1 MEESRKEN
9 TSESYSFQVDLKGM
23 IRLLSEN
30 LYSSSDVFLRELLQ
44 NSVDA
49 LEARKAVEE
58 DFREGKI
65 EIRYHAN
72 PDGSAVLTF
81 AENGIGLTCQ
91 EIHTFLSV
99 IGQSS
104 KRGGTRAS
112 GFIGQFGIG
121 LLSCFLVTDEI
132 LVQSRS
138 VREEQS
144 WQWIGRSDGT
154 YQVTEGERRS
164 EPGTKVTI
172 RLNKGMAERYSE
184 KWVIEL
190 LQKYGFMLRIPVMF
204 QGDEECVQI
213 NDNLIPWRQP
223 FCSGEEIMRFGE
235 WLFQEEFM
243 GVVPILGEGIKGY
256 AYISLRRV
264 SAASAVSH
272 KIYLKDML
280 VTEEGKELIPKWAFF
295 TRCVINAENL
305 TPMASREGFVSD
317 QKLAKARNAIERCLF
332 DYFVT
337 LSECDTKK
345 LSQITAVHNLA
356 IKSLAVENEKIFRLF
371 FPFLVFHT
379 NQGQLIGKEIVKAAA
394 RFPVYYC
401 VQVDDYR
408 RARPLVGGARLLIN
422 AGYTYEAKLMHL
434 LKRANP
440 DLRVE
445 VFDETSYG
453 ELLEEPA
460 GHVKEEFE
468 VILPVAEHALAPF
481 RCGVALKQ
489 FEPAEMPALYVG
501 DNSGF
506 FDLGEEDSSGFLDGF
521 SSDFFGGGYAAKLYL
536 NVKNPMVRRLGAVR
550 DEKMAET
557 MIRVL
562 FVQTKLSEHYELNES
577 EKETLNRE
585 LISLMEY
592 GLGGSL

>member
-1 MEESRKEN
+1 MEENIKEN
-9 TSESYSFQVDLKGM
+9 ANESYSFQVDLRGM

-58 DFREGKI
+58 DFRDGKI
-65 EIRYHAN
+65 EIHYHTN

-81 AENGIGLTCQ
+81 SENGIGLTCQ

-104 KRGGTRAS
+104 KRGETRRS

-144 WQWIGRSDGT
+144 WQWLGRSDGT
-154 YQVTEGERRS
+154 YQVTEGERLP

-172 RLNKGMAERYSE
+172 RLSKGMAERYNE
-184 KWVIEL
+184 KWVTEL
-190 LQKYGFMLRIPVMF
+190 LQKYGFMLRIPVTF
-204 QGDEECVQI
+204 RGDEECVQI
-213 NDNLIPWRQP
+213 NDNLIPWRQS

-243 GVVPILGEGIKGY
+243 GVVPILGEGLKGY
-256 AYISLRRV
+256 AYISLRQV

-295 TRCVINAENL
+295 TRCVINAEDL

-345 LSQITAVHNLA
+345 LRQITAVHNLA

-379 NQGQLIGKEIVKAAA
+379 NQGNLIGREIVKAAA
-394 RFPVYYC
+394 KFPVYYC
-401 VQVDDYR
+401 VEVDDYR
-408 RARPLVGGARLLIN
+408 RARPLVGGARLLVN

-453 ELLEEPA
+453 ELLEEPSEY
-460 GHVKEEFE
+460 VRDEFE

-501 DNSGF
+501 GNLGF
-506 FDLGEEDSSGFLDGF
+506 FDLGEEEESGFLDGF
-521 SSDFFGGGYAAKLYL
+521 SSDFLGGGYAAKLYL

-562 FVQTKLSEHYELNES
+562 FAQTKLSEHYELHEQ
-577 EKETLNRE
+577 EKEMLNRE

-592 GLGGSL
+592 GLGRSL

>member
-1 MEESRKEN
+1 MEENRKEN
-9 TSESYSFQVDLKGM
+9 TNESYSFQVDLKGM

-295 TRCVINAENL
+295 TRCVINAANL

-379 NQGQLIGKEIVKAAA
+379 NQGQLIGREIVKAAA